1 MSSSNSYE
9 VFVWVNT
16 TDLMLYLPNLPKYL
30 EPDTFKD
37 VHLQAGIDKCCV
49 KCKMVNSVELYKY
62 QPRFINGKLFIVCPD
77 VNILKASNGFIPEYM
92 FIHSSQMISHP
103 KYNPYAVKASNPYD
117 SHQSS
122 SSCSVIKA
130 LTYNDIFKNE
140 EAKERREARCMRL
153 KEICEDD
160 KSILSGLI
168 HIAYMNCVKYYGPD
182 AVHKAPGAIYCDINN
197 IIIRCCKFM
206 NQEIE
211 DIFAILSI
219 IDENATYQILM
230 TSCES
235 MVSMWND
242 IETWYNNYHDDAS
255 KIFDELTPKIYNYID
270 YFQDFA
276 LNYNKMKINDEPL
289 SALGLIN
296 LFIEKNT
303 KA

>member
-1 MSSSNSYE
+1 MNKVIIVESPSKSKTIGTYLGPGYTVLSSKGHIC
-9 VFVWVNT
+9 
-16 TDLMLYLPNLPKYL
+16 DLATKGKNGL
-30 EPDTFKD
+30 
-37 VHLQAGIDKCCV
+37 GIDI
-49 KCKMVNSVELYKY
+49 E
-62 QPRFINGKLFIVCPD
+62 
-77 VNILKASNGFIPEYM
+77 NGFIPEYM

-197 IIIRCCKFM
+197 ITTC
-206 NQEIE
+206 
-211 DIFAILSI
+211 
-219 IDENATYQILM
+219 
-230 TSCES
+230 
-235 MVSMWND
+235 
-242 IETWYNNYHDDAS
+242 
-255 KIFDELTPKIYNYID
+255 
-270 YFQDFA
+270 
-276 LNYNKMKINDEPL
+276 
-289 SALGLIN
+289 
-296 LFIEKNT
+296 
-303 KA
+303 